1 MMASY
6 WHDEVE
12 RVVRHIAAIEKDGSR
27 SFVVAI
33 DGRSGV
39 GKSSFANELLARR
52 DAVIIEGD
60 DFFAGGVAVRN
71 DAPDALAEICI
82 DWRAQRAVIEAL
94 LAEGRAQY
102 FPFDWDRF
110 DGSKSSEPR
119 LVTARPLIIVEGV
132 YAARPQLRD
141 LIDLAVLIEVPP
153 ERRMAQLLEREGEIG
168 PWEEQWH
175 RAEDWYFSTL
185 MPRGSFDIVIG

>member
-1 MMASY
+1 MMAPY

-12 RVVRHIAAIEKDGSR
+12 RVARHIEAIDKDGAR
-27 SFVVAI
+27 SIVVAI

-39 GKSSFANELLARR
+39 GKSSFAGELAARR
-52 DAVIIEGD
+52 GGLVIEGD
-60 DFFAGGVAVRN
+60 DFFAGGVAVRE
-71 DAPDALAEICI
+71 DGPDALTDICI

-94 LAEGRAQY
+94 LAEGHAQY

-119 LVTARPLIIVEGV
+119 LLTARPLIIVEGV

-141 LIDLAVLIEVPP
+141 LMDLAVLIEVPP
-153 ERRMAQLLEREGEIG
+153 ERRMAQLLEREGQIG

-185 MPRGSFDIVIG
+185 MPRASFDLVIG